1 MRRREL
7 YDASSGIAGPRLL
20 PWTTPEGKPCYLS
33 TNGTGYLTSLADSI
47 ETVQLDM
54 GEELLTYARNI
65 LAPGAKT
72 VSGTEYRWLAR
83 RLSEA
88 LTDAL
93 RVADSRGRRIPD
105 PDEAA
110 DDA

>member
-7 YDASSGIAGPRLL
+7 YDASSGITGPRLL

-33 TNGTGYLTSLADSI
+33 TNGTGYLSSLADSI

-54 GEELLTYARNI
+54 GGELLTYARDI

-72 VSGTEYRWLAR
+72 VSGTEYRWLAC
-83 RLSEA
+83 RLTEA
-88 LTDAL
+88 LIPGGWGA
-93 RVADSRGRRIPD
+93 RWSMRGGSINF
-105 PDEAA
+105 EGFL
-110 DDA
+110 